1 MEEFGKKNLTIFND
15 LFAYDGSKP
24 AILRAR
30 RRGTKTSRAATRNF
44 LAGFRRNWLMS
55 ATNFGV

>member
-1 MEEFGKKNLTIFND
+1 MEEFRKKNLTIFNG

-30 RRGTKTSRAATRNF
+30 RSGSKTSRAATRNF
-44 LAGFRRNWLMS
+44 LAGLRRNWLMS
-55 ATNFGV
+55 GTNFGV